1 MAAVIRV
8 VLVRFDED
16 EDIVKSLVHLYVS
29 GKEVPLARVQRAVWG
44 MLYADDAGIVSKSMG
59 GSAKNDDG
67 HRDCLRSRR
76 PHCIGPED
84 GDHAVTNT

>member
-29 GKEVPLARVQRAVWG
+29 GKEVPLARVRRAVWG
-44 MLYADDAGIVSKSMG
+44 MLYADDAGIVSM
-59 GSAKNDDG
+59 AAAA
-67 HRDCLRSRR
+67 L
-76 PHCIGPED
+76 
-84 GDHAVTNT
+84 V